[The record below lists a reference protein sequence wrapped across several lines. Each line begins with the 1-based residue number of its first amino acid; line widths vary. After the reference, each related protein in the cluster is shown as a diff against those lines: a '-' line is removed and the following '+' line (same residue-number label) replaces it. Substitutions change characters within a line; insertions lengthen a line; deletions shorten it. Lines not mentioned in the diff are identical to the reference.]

1 VQELPHPTGDFGDG
15 HDLNEF
21 GKIPGRVVTTRGD
34 RASFGL
40 PLLARSSSRPPIRR
54 RSRALALVPS
64 AVEGRLAMGEYY
76 AVVRHDHMRAFEQYE
91 VALRAGPASSDLLA
105 SLASEE
111 ASLGRWDQ
119 SIAHFEPAQ
128 ALDPLSLRTAQLLAF
143 SLLCV
148 RRYPQPLAAADR
160 ALALAPSVATLHIKV
175 VVYLAQGDL
184 ATARQVIRRAR
195 TQIDPASLVSFF
207 AAYFDLYW
215 VLDEE
220 QQALLLRLTPR
231 AFGDNRAVWGDAL
244 AATYALRGDSVHA
257 RAYADSARL
266 AADAQVR
273 TEPDLDGGSGELGVA
288 NAYLG
293 RHAEAIRA
301 GERAVALRPV
311 TKDATT
317 AAHIQ
322 HQLARIYLLVGE
334 PEKALDQLEPLLKI
348 PYYLSPAWLKIDPTF
363 APLRVT
369 RASSDWWRPSE
380 SK

>member
-184 ATARQVIRRAR
+184 ATARQ
-195 TQIDPASLVSFF
+195 
-207 AAYFDLYW
+207 
-215 VLDEE
+215 
-220 QQALLLRLTPR
+220 ALLLRLTPR

-322 HQLARIYLLVGE
+322 HQFARIYLLVGE